1 MAKNQPTAPMLE
13 TLREL
18 LRVVFRL
25 REEGTWQTKK
35 ARALGYADGY
45 MQALIDAGL
54 AEERA
59 LLGLVAE
66 ERARVSGPG
75 SAELAPPGAE
85 LTSHEDER
93 RAVA

>member
-1 MAKNQPTAPMLE
+1 MSKHMPKVPLVQ

-18 LRVVFRL
+18 LRDVFRQ
-25 REEGTWQTKK
+25 RGAGVPNARF

-54 AEERA
+54 AEERE
-59 LLGLVAE
+59 LLQVVAE
-66 ERARVSGPG
+66 ERTRTDGPG
-75 SAELAPPGAE
+75 SSELAPVAE
-85 LTSHEDER
+85 SEVPPVA

>member
-1 MAKNQPTAPMLE
+1 MSKHMRKVPLVQ

-18 LRVVFRL
+18 LRDVFRQ
-25 REEGTWQTKK
+25 RGAGVPNARF

-54 AEERA
+54 AEERE
-59 LLGLVAE
+59 LLQVVAE
-66 ERARVSGPG
+66 ERTRTDGPG
-75 SAELAPPGAE
+75 SSELSPSSESEVPAV
-85 LTSHEDER
+85 T

>member
-1 MAKNQPTAPMLE
+1 MSKHMPKVPLVQ

-18 LRVVFRL
+18 LRDVFRQ
-25 REEGTWQTKK
+25 RGAGVPNARF

-54 AEERA
+54 AEERE
-59 LLGLVAE
+59 LLAVVSE
-66 ERARVSGPG
+66 ERTRADGPG
-75 SAELAPPGAE
+75 SIEVRPASAEVDAAPA
-85 LTSHEDER
+85 